1 MVYENI
7 SKRYIS
13 IRWRCCMDL
22 ENKTLNELAI
32 IYNSLWPTVRVKRF
46 ASKDSAIARIKR
58 LQDDRKKKGR
68 RSKGQVSKISIVR
81 EMFNTKDTWTR
92 EELAK
97 KAGFDTRNLV
107 TAMSILKNPKRT
119 KDLLITKY
127 DHSTHTYTL
136 VAGQ

>member
-1 MVYENI
+1 
-7 SKRYIS
+7 
-13 IRWRCCMDL
+13 MDL
-22 ENKTLNELAI
+22 ENKTLSELAD
-32 IYNSLWPTVRVKRF
+32 IYNNLWPTVRVKRF
-46 ASKDSAIARIKR
+46 ASKASAIARIKR
-58 LQDDRKKKGR
+58 LQEDQKKKGR
-68 RSKGQVSKISIVR
+68 RSRGQVSKISIVR

-97 KAGFDTRNLV
+97 KSGYDTRNLS

-127 DHSTHTYTL
+127 DPSTRAYTL